1 MLYKQIQKVLKISS
15 LVFLGAS
22 LGVSLLAPL
31 ALAEPQTLEIT
42 CSDGSTIT
50 VNSYD
55 TAGYAAACK
64 NAGHL
69 GYGSSSSDA
78 IPDEPNVN
86 PNDCNDTALNRD
98 NCGIVRYLVIF
109 INVLSAMVGIVV
121 AAVIVIGGIQ
131 YSTSGGDPSKV
142 QAAKKRIYNGII
154 ALVAFIFTYAFL
166 QYIVPGGIL

>member
-22 LGVSLLAPL
+22 L
-31 ALAEPQTLEIT
+31 ALGILGSVTYAEPQTLEIT

-55 TAGYAAACK
+55 TASYATACK
-64 NAGHL
+64 SAGHE
-69 GYGSSSSDA
+69 GYTTSNTDMPPPEA
-78 IPDEPNVN
+78 QL
-86 PNDCNDTALNRD
+86 NDCNGSTLDRD
-98 NCGIVRYLVIF
+98 NCGIVKYLVLF
-109 INVLSAMVGIVV
+109 INVLSTMVGVVV

-142 QAAKKRIYNGII
+142 QAAKKRIYNGIF

-166 QYIVPGGIL
+166 QYIVPGGVL